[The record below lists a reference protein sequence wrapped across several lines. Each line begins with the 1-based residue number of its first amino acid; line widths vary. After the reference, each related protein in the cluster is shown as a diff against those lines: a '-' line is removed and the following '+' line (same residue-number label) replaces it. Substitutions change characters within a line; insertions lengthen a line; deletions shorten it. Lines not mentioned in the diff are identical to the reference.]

1 MNEASSEYY
10 FSSRRYSNFAKN
22 FVDVRTRCWD
32 VFPSPGPIGYMLSKI
47 PPACLSECVKPHHF
61 SPCYLQRTQLER
73 PTPTHSSIFTHTK
86 FIPYLT
92 CFPQHSLL
100 WQVVPL
106 PSWFPPRTCRSS
118 SLVRPVTR
126 KGKASPYDLLPSSQW
141 SSHSSRTCWEVSCAP
156 VDQIHSPVLSDR

>member
-1 MNEASSEYY
+1 MNEASEYY

-22 FVDVRTRCWD
+22 FVDVRTRCCD

-100 WQVVPL
+100 W
-106 PSWFPPRTCRSS
+106 SS
-118 SLVRPVTR
+118 SSSSILV
-126 KGKASPYDLLPSSQW
+126 SSANLSKFVFGQAG
-141 SSHSSRTCWEVSCAP
+141 HSEGEGFP
-156 VDQIHSPVLSDR
+156 I